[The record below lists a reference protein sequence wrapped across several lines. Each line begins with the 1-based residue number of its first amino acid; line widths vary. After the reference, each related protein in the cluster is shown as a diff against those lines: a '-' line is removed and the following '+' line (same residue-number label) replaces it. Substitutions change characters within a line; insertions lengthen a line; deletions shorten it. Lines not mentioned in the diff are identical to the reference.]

1 MNTFNP
7 SENKTFDVNSY
18 ETEDLLGILNLTGHA
33 PINKEKIDEK
43 VQELKYKLR
52 NNKKKE
58 KIFKF
63 LEQASN
69 KLKTQFEN
77 TNRQTWQEAYEHD
90 DSEASKV
97 LMQQYQT
104 KEKNDTKNQILNW
117 SSNIIG
123 RPAQTQQDKI
133 ALQDTVQGDKNP
145 IQRKTIK
152 RTVNFDSHYREIL
165 DPSGTTCTTDTT
177 SRYYNK
183 ANPQVRLY
191 TATNYTV
198 NLNQPLLN
206 VVDITVDNVEIPYS
220 WHVFAED
227 YGTNRF
233 VIKATDQNNQSWVRD
248 VIIPSGNYSSSQSL
262 ISEINKALQTITLN
276 SSPTNPLGVP
286 FQSTPS
292 NTTPG
297 IYFQAD
303 PFSNKTII
311 HVNQKTIFEWYIA
324 DEESVGCAAPFR
336 ESENSLLVPPKPG
349 NKINYNLGW
358 LLGFRN
364 LDLEI
369 SHDKKYNYRIYSN
382 GTFQPQLGVYM
393 SPSTIDIYGPKYFL
407 LTLDDFNNNKPNK
420 DLISLIDNNT
430 NNFKLP
436 EYFKPQTMNT
446 AISVPGTLPGNE
458 NKRYQPGHPD
468 DEAYLCIDVAGPP
481 SARGCAEND
490 INIDLISNLTKKQ
503 QYSVGQ
509 MIMANTTSNR
519 KPRYS
524 SPNSTD
530 ILLRIPVSSPTSNS
544 NQIIS
549 LQNDKPEQ
557 TKRVYFGPVKLRK
570 FNVKLLNDKGF
581 EVNLNDRD
589 WSFSL
594 IVNQLYQF

>member
-7 SENKTFDVNSY
+7 SENKTFDVNTY
-18 ETEDLLGILNLTGHA
+18 ETEDLLGILNLTGQA
-33 PINKEKIDEK
+33 PINKEKIDER
-43 VQELKYKLR
+43 VQELKYTLR
-52 NNKKKE
+52 NNKKKAQV
-58 KIFKF
+58 FKF
-63 LEQASN
+63 LELASD
-69 KLKTQFEN
+69 KLKKNFEMFN
-77 TNRQTWQEAYEHD
+77 EETWQEAYEHD

-123 RPAQTQQDKI
+123 RPAQSQQDKI
-133 ALQDTVQGDKNP
+133 AIQDTVQGDKNP

-165 DPSGTTCTTDTT
+165 DPSGTTCTND
-177 SRYYNK
+177 K
-183 ANPQVRLY
+183 FADANPQVRLY
-191 TATNYTV
+191 TSTNYTV

-206 VVDITVDNVEIPYS
+206 VVDINVDNIEIPYS

-233 VIKATDQNNQSWVRD
+233 VIKVTDHNYGNAWTRD
-248 VIIPSGNYSSSQSL
+248 IIIPSGNYSSSQSL
-262 ISEINKALQTITLN
+262 VNEINKALQTIMLN
-276 SSPTNPLGVP
+276 NPTGNSPNPLGKPVA
-286 FQSTPS
+286 QWITGE
-292 NTTPG
+292 PG

-311 HVNQKTIFEWYIA
+311 YVNQNTIFEWYIA

-336 ESENSLLVPPKPG
+336 ETENSLLVPPKPG

-369 SHDKKYNYRIYSN
+369 SHDKKYNYRIYTN
-382 GTFQPQLGVYM
+382 GAFEAQLGVYM

-420 DLISLIDNNT
+420 DLISLIDNNS

-446 AISVPGTLPGNE
+446 AISVPGLQQGNE
-458 NKRYQPGHPD
+458 NKLYQPGHPD
-468 DEAYLCIDVAGPP
+468 DPAYECVDVAGPP
-481 SARGCAEND
+481 SSRGCAEND
-490 INIDLISNLTKKQ
+490 INVDLISNLTKKQ
-503 QYSVGQ
+503 QYSVAQ
-509 MIMANTTSNR
+509 MISANTTSNR

-530 ILLRIPVSSPTSNS
+530 ILLRIPVNSPTGNS

-549 LQNDKPEQ
+549 LQNDKPEE
-557 TKRVYFGPVKLRK
+557 TKRIYFGPVKLRK
-570 FNVKLLNDKGF
+570 FNVRLLNDKGF

>member
-7 SENKTFDVNSY
+7 GENRTFDVNTY

-58 KIFKF
+58 QIFKF
-63 LEQASN
+63 LEDASN
-69 KLKTQFEN
+69 KLKTQFKN
-77 TNRQTWQEAYEHD
+77 FNRQTWQEAYEHD

-123 RPAQTQQDKI
+123 RPAQSKEDKI
-133 ALQDTVQGDKNP
+133 AIQDTVQGDKNP

-165 DPSGTTCTTDTT
+165 DPSGTTCTND
-177 SRYYNK
+177 K
-183 ANPQVRLY
+183 FADANPQVRLY
-191 TATNYTV
+191 TSTNYTV

-233 VIKATDQNNQSWVRD
+233 VIKVTDHNYGNNWSRD
-248 VIIPSGNYSSSQSL
+248 IIIPSGNYSNSQSL
-262 ISEINKALQTITLN
+262 VNEINKALQTIMLN
-276 SSPTNPLGVP
+276 NPPSNSPNPLGKPVA
-286 FQSTPS
+286 QWITGE
-292 NTTPG
+292 PG
-297 IYFQAD
+297 IYFEAD

-311 HVNQKTIFEWYIA
+311 YVNQDTIFEWYIA

-336 ESENSLLVPPKPG
+336 ETENSLLVPPKPG

-369 SHDKKYNYRIYSN
+369 KYNQGYNYNQYTN
-382 GTFQPQLGVYM
+382 GVLNSILGAYI

-420 DLISLIDNNT
+420 DLISLIDNNA

-436 EYFKPQTMNT
+436 EYYKPQSMNT
-446 AISVPGTLPGNE
+446 SIYEFGGPNGDIA
-458 NKRYQPGHPD
+458 YQPGHKN
-468 DEAYLCIDVAGPP
+468 EAGYECVDVAGPP

-503 QYSVGQ
+503 KYSVDQ
-509 MIMANTTSNR
+509 MIMANTSSNR
-519 KPRYS
+519 KRPRYS

-530 ILLRIPVSSPTSNS
+530 ILLRIPVNSPTGNS

-549 LQNDKPEQ
+549 LQNDKPDQ

-570 FNVKLLNDKGF
+570 FNVRLLNDKGF